1 MSDWTIECPDCDR
14 LNDKYENEKCIYCGC
29 EL

>member
-1 MSDWTIECPDCDR
+1 MSDWTIVCRDCDR
-14 LNDKYENEKCIYCGC
+14 LNDKYENEKCVYCGG